1 MKIKL
6 IIFAAAILIIV
17 FVITGCREVQ
27 KVVSPAFPEGSHVEL
42 LMPGNTLVI
51 GKCEELLR
59 ISNGW
64 IKVKIDGTW
73 YACNEWRLVLKEN
86 KNDNH

>member
-6 IIFAAAILIIV
+6 IIFAAAILLIA
-17 FVITGCREVQ
+17 FVITGCGEVQ
-27 KVVSPAFPEGSHVEL
+27 KIVSPTFPEGSHVEL

-51 GKCEELLR
+51 GECEELLR
-59 ISNGW
+59 ISSGW

-73 YACNEWRLVLKEN
+73 YACNEWRLVLKERSSN
-86 KNDNH
+86 E

>member
-1 MKIKL
+1 MKKWIIEVVLLVL
-6 IIFAAAILIIV
+6 ILAIV
-17 FVITGCREVQ
+17 TGCGEVQ
-27 KVVSPAFPEGSHVEL
+27 KHISPTFPEGSHVEL

-51 GKCEELLR
+51 GECEELLR

-73 YACNEWRLVLKEN
+73 YACNEWRLVLKER
-86 KNDNH
+86 D